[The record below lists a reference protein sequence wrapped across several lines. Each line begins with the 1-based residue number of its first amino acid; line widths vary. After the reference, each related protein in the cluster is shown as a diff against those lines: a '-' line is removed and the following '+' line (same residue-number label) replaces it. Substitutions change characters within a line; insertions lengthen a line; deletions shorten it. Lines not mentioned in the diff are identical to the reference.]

1 MLDQATRWHPAED
14 IDAPCAD
21 ISFAYKGTNSLAV
34 TMHFSRV
41 VDRPNRDLVLWFKSA
56 IALRW
61 TTESSE
67 ENGYANPLP
76 KCSRASWSSQTF
88 PLIRIRN
95 STWLRER
102 ASRDP
107 VEAQGRAHYLL
118 VSMNDV
124 CELLALFVAA
134 DWINGDAD
142 A

>member
-1 MLDQATRWHPAED
+1 MVDQASRWHPAEG
-14 IDAPCAD
+14 IDSPCAD

-61 TTESSE
+61 TTESLEMSS
-67 ENGYANPLP
+67 YADPLP
-76 KCSRASWSSQTF
+76 KCSSDRWSSWTY
-88 PLIRIRN
+88 PLIRVRN
-95 STWLRER
+95 STWLREH

-107 VEAQGRAHYLL
+107 VESQGREHYLL

-134 DWINGDAD
+134 AWINGDAD
-142 A
+142 G

>member
-1 MLDQATRWHPAED
+1 MLDRAVRWKAAED

-21 ISFAYKGTNSLAV
+21 ISFAYRGPNSLAV

-61 TTESSE
+61 TTESLEVSGITE
-67 ENGYANPLP
+67 PLP
-76 KCSRASWSSQTF
+76 KCSSERWSPWTY
-88 PLIRIRN
+88 PLIRIQD
-95 STWLRER
+95 STWLREHT
-102 ASRDP
+102 SRNP
-107 VEAQGRAHYLL
+107 VEARGREHYLL

-124 CELLALFVAA
+124 CEVLALFASA
-134 DWINGDAD
+134 DWIDGDAE